1 MVIIGH
7 VIIESIGYPGK
18 AAFLQQPA
26 RPDAFRPATEKPLR
40 RLATSFGN
48 GSNAAIKIGGFRFTR
63 RVIRLR
69 APKPAMGGGF
79 MAAPGYLGSEGGRP
93 FNSAAAHQK
102 GGGNGV
108 MIQRIEH
115 PPETCARAISENLF
129 LAHVAHTR
137 GDDADHLTHAFA
149 LRVSVTHLLLGA
161 FFEIDSNRNGKPGA
175 IRPTHIRPVAAIANH
190 IACHAKSPLRAW
202 RPNQHSAAPASGS
215 VANSAKA

>member
-1 MVIIGH
+1 MIGH

-26 RPDAFRPATEKPLR
+26 RPDAFRPATEKALR

-93 FNSAAAHQK
+93 FNSAAAHQE

-108 MIQRIEH
+108 TIQRIEH

-137 GDDADHLTHAFA
+137 GDDADYLAHAFA
-149 LRVSVTHLLLGA
+149 LGEARISITISIGMVVPDTAATSLSAQDVMNAADKALYAAKKAGRNRVV
-161 FFEIDSNRNGKPGA
+161 
-175 IRPTHIRPVAAIANH
+175 VM
-190 IACHAKSPLRAW
+190 
-202 RPNQHSAAPASGS
+202 
-215 VANSAKA
+215 